1 MYFLSKY
8 NAIIDRNTKLAR
20 NATELPPKT
29 KAYTNVAIEGVRLM
43 SKALIKWFWIKNL
56 PIPAAIR
63 LASIMPIPINAR
75 ILIPS
80 EKNVITDNA
89 IVPTKTI
96 R

>member
-43 SKALIKWFWIKNL
+43 SKALIND
-56 PIPAAIR
+56 
-63 LASIMPIPINAR
+63 
-75 ILIPS
+75 S
-80 EKNVITDNA
+80 ELRTYQY
-89 IVPTKTI
+89 
-96 R
+96 RQQ

>member
-43 SKALIKWFWIKNL
+43 SKALIK
-56 PIPAAIR
+56 
-63 LASIMPIPINAR
+63 
-75 ILIPS
+75 
-80 EKNVITDNA
+80 
-89 IVPTKTI
+89 
-96 R
+96 